1 MPGFEWMGA
10 EEKAEINQVL
20 DQGFIFRYN
29 FDGVRNNVWKA
40 REMEAM
46 LCERMQTQH
55 AHLVSSGTAA
65 LSVAYHA
72 MGVGAGDEVI
82 VPTFTF
88 VASVEALVAAGA
100 IPVFADVDDTLC
112 LNPASVESKITSRTK
127 AINVVQMCG
136 SMADM
141 DAIMAIAKKHNLL
154 VIEDACQAIGGSYKG
169 KPLGSIGDAGCFS
182 FDSVKT
188 ITCGEGGGIITNNE
202 TIYRNAHMYSDHGH
216 DHIGSDRGAEGHPI
230 MGLNY
235 RISDLNAAMGV
246 AQLRKLDDMVAVQR
260 KNKAKLKSALSQFS
274 EISFRRLPDPEG
286 DQGSFLTFM
295 LPTEARTVEINQ
307 KLKDAGVDGCF
318 YWYANNW
325 HYIKNWPQ
333 IQNMV
338 GSAKLPIHLN
348 DDLPNYTQ
356 LDTSASDAVMSRSIS
371 MLIKL
376 NWTDADINQ
385 RIEKLKQVFT
395 GA

>member
-40 REMEAM
+40 REMESM
-46 LCERMQTQH
+46 LCDRMQTKH
-55 AHLVSSGTAA
+55 AHLVSSGTSA
-65 LSVAYHA
+65 LCTALTA

-88 VASVEALVAAGA
+88 VASVEAVVSLGA
-100 IPVFADVDDTLC
+100 IPVFVDVDDTLC
-112 LNPASVESKITSRTK
+112 LSATAIEKVITARTK
-127 AINVVQMCG
+127 AINVVHMCG
-136 SMADM
+136 GMADM
-141 DAIMAIAKKHNLL
+141 DAILAVAKKHKLL
-154 VIEDACQAIGGSYKG
+154 VLEDACQAIGGSYKG
-169 KPLGSIGDAGCFS
+169 KPLGSIGEAGCFS

-202 TIYRNAHMYSDHGH
+202 IIYNNSHMYSDHGH
-216 DHIGSDRGAEGHPI
+216 DHVGNDRGAETHPI

-235 RISDLNAAMGV
+235 RLSDLNAAMGV
-246 AQLRKLDDMVAVQR
+246 AQLRKLDDMIAVQR
-260 KNKAKLKSALSQFS
+260 KNKALFKAALSQFS
-274 EISFRRLPDPEG
+274 EVSFRRLPDPAG
-286 DQGSFLTFM
+286 DQAGFLTFM
-295 LPTEARTVEINQ
+295 LPTEARTIEINQ
-307 KLKDAGVDGCF
+307 KLKEAGVDGCF
-318 YWYANNW
+318 YWYVNNW

-338 GSAKLPIHLN
+338 GAAKLPIHLN
-348 DDLPNYTQ
+348 DNIPDYTQ
-356 LDTSASDAVMSRSIS
+356 LDTSASDAIMSRSIS

-376 NWTDADINQ
+376 SWSEADIAA
-385 RIEKLKQVFT
+385 RIEKLNAVFA

>member
-1 MPGFEWMGA
+1 MPGFEWIGA
-10 EEKAEINQVL
+10 EEKAEVNQVL

-46 LCERMQTQH
+46 LCERMQTKY

-65 LSVAYHA
+65 LSVAYA
-72 MGVGAGDEVI
+72 AAGVGAGDEVI

-88 VASVEALVAAGA
+88 VASVEAVVAAGA

-112 LNPASVESKITSRTK
+112 LSAASIEQKITPRTK

-136 SMADM
+136 TMADM
-141 DAIMAIAKKHNLL
+141 DPIMALAKQYGLI

-202 TIYRNAHMYSDHGH
+202 AIYTEAHRYSDHGH
-216 DHIGSDRGAEGHPI
+216 DHIGNDRGAETHPN
-230 MGLNY
+230 MGLNH

-246 AQLRKLDDMVAVQR
+246 AQLRKLDAMVEVQR
-260 KNKAKLKSALSQFS
+260 RNNAQIKAALSQFS
-274 EISFRRLPDPEG
+274 EVSFRRIPDEAG

-295 LPTEARTVEINQ
+295 LPTEARTIEINQ
-307 KLKDAGVDGCF
+307 KLKEAGVDGCF
-318 YWYANNW
+318 YWYVNNW

-333 IQNMV
+333 ILDMK
-338 GSAKLPIHLN
+338 GPAKLPIHLN
-348 DDLPNYTQ
+348 DKLPDYRNM
-356 LDTSASDAVMSRSIS
+356 DTSASDAIMSRTIS

-376 NWTDADINQ
+376 SWSKADIAA
-385 RIEKLKQVFT
+385 RIEKLNTVFA
-395 GA
+395 GV

>member
-216 DHIGSDRGAEGHPI
+216 DHIGNDRGAEGHPI

-274 EISFRRLPDPEG
+274 ELSFRRLPDPEG

>member
-169 KPLGSIGDAGCFS
+169 KPLGSVGDAGCFS

-216 DHIGSDRGAEGHPI
+216 DHIGNDRGAEGHPI

-348 DDLPNYTQ
+348 DDLPDYTQ

>member
-100 IPVFADVDDTLC
+100 IPVFVDVDDTLC

-216 DHIGSDRGAEGHPI
+216 DHIGNDRGAEGHPI

-348 DDLPNYTQ
+348 DDLPDYTQ

>member
-202 TIYRNAHMYSDHGH
+202 MIYKNAHMYSDHGH
-216 DHIGSDRGAEGHPI
+216 DHIGNDRGAEGHPI

-274 EISFRRLPDPEG
+274 ELSFRRLPDPEG

-348 DDLPNYTQ
+348 DDLPDYTQ

>member
-1 MPGFEWMGA
+1 MPGFEWIGS

-46 LCERMQTQH
+46 LCERMQSKH
-55 AHLVSSGTAA
+55 AHLVSSGTSA
-65 LSVAYHA
+65 LCTALTA

-88 VASVEALVAAGA
+88 VASIEAVVSLGA
-100 IPVFADVDDTLC
+100 IPVFADVDETLC
-112 LNPASVESKITSRTK
+112 LSVAAIEKVITSRTK
-127 AINVVQMCG
+127 AINVVHMCG
-136 SMADM
+136 GMADM
-141 DAIMAIAKKHNLL
+141 DAILAVAKKHNLL
-154 VIEDACQAIGGSYKG
+154 VLEDACQAIGGSYKG

-202 TIYRNAHMYSDHGH
+202 RIYSNAHQYSDHGH
-216 DHIGSDRGAEGHPI
+216 DHVGNDRGAETHPI

-246 AQLRKLDDMVAVQR
+246 AQLRKLDDMITVQR
-260 KNKAKLKSALSQFS
+260 KNKAMLKNALSQFS
-274 EISFRRLPDPEG
+274 EINFRHLPDPEG
-286 DQGSFLTFM
+286 DQAGFLTFM
-295 LPTEARTVEINQ
+295 LPTEARTIEINQ
-307 KLKDAGVDGCF
+307 KLKEAGVDGCF
-318 YWYANNW
+318 YWYVNNW

-338 GSAKLPIHLN
+338 GAAKLPIHLN
-348 DDLPNYTQ
+348 DNVPNYTK
-356 LDTSASDAVMSRSIS
+356 LDTSVSDAIMSRTIS

-376 NWTDADINQ
+376 SWTEDDLNQ
-385 RIEKLKQVFT
+385 RIEKLNAVFA

>member
-202 TIYRNAHMYSDHGH
+202 MIYKNAHMYSDHGH
-216 DHIGSDRGAEGHPI
+216 DHIGNDRGAEGHPI

-348 DDLPNYTQ
+348 DDLPDYTQ

>member
-1 MPGFEWMGA
+1 MPGFEWIGT

-46 LCERMQTQH
+46 LCERMQSKH
-55 AHLVSSGTAA
+55 AHLVSSGTSA
-65 LSVAYHA
+65 LCTALTA

-88 VASVEALVAAGA
+88 VASVEAVVSLGA
-100 IPVFADVDDTLC
+100 IPIFADVDETLC
-112 LNPASVESKITSRTK
+112 LSAAAIEKVITSRTK
-127 AINVVQMCG
+127 AINVVHMCG
-136 SMADM
+136 GMADM
-141 DAIMAIAKKHNLL
+141 DAILAVAKKHNLL
-154 VIEDACQAIGGSYKG
+154 VLEDACQAIGGSYKG

-202 TIYRNAHMYSDHGH
+202 TIYNNSHMYSDHGH
-216 DHIGSDRGAEGHPI
+216 DHIGNDRGAEAHPI

-235 RISDLNAAMGV
+235 RLSDLNAAMGV

-260 KNKAKLKSALSQFS
+260 KNNAQIKAALSQFD
-274 EISFRRLPDPEG
+274 EVSFRHLPDPEG
-286 DQGSFLTFM
+286 DQAGFLTFM
-295 LPTEARTVEINQ
+295 LPTEARTIEINQ

-318 YWYANNW
+318 YWYVNNW

-338 GSAKLPIHLN
+338 GAAKLPIHLN
-348 DDLPNYTQ
+348 DNLPDYTK
-356 LDTSASDAVMSRSIS
+356 LDTSVSDAIMSRSIS

-376 NWTDADINQ
+376 SWTEDDLNQ
-385 RIEKLKQVFT
+385 RIEKLNTVF
-395 GA
+395 GV

>member
-307 KLKDAGVDGCF
+307 RLKDAGVDGCF
-318 YWYANNW
+318 YWYTNNW

-348 DDLPNYTQ
+348 DDLPDYTQ

-376 NWTDADINQ
+376 NWTDADIDQ
-385 RIEKLKQVFT
+385 RIEKLKHVFT

>member
-141 DAIMAIAKKHNLL
+141 DAIMTIAKKHNLL

-202 TIYRNAHMYSDHGH
+202 MIYKNAHMYSDHGH
-216 DHIGSDRGAEGHPI
+216 DHIGNDRGAEGHPI

-274 EISFRRLPDPEG
+274 ELSFRRLPDPEG

-348 DDLPNYTQ
+348 DDLPDYTQ

>member
-141 DAIMAIAKKHNLL
+141 DAIMTIAKKHNLL

-202 TIYRNAHMYSDHGH
+202 MIYKNAHMYSDHGH
-216 DHIGSDRGAEGHPI
+216 DHIGNDRGAEGHPI

-348 DDLPNYTQ
+348 DDLPDYTQ

>member
-40 REMEAM
+40 REMESM
-46 LCERMQTQH
+46 LCERMQTKF
-55 AHLVSSGTAA
+55 AHLVSSGTSA
-65 LSVAYHA
+65 LSTALTA

-88 VASVEALVAAGA
+88 VASVEAVVSLGA

-112 LNPASVESKITSRTK
+112 LSAASIEQKITPRTK
-127 AINVVQMCG
+127 AINVVHMCG

-141 DAIMAIAKKHNLL
+141 DAIMVVAKKHNLL
-154 VIEDACQAIGGSYKG
+154 VLEDACQAIGASYKG

-188 ITCGEGGGIITNNE
+188 ITCGEGGGIITNSE
-202 TIYRNAHMYSDHGH
+202 TVYNNSHMYSDHGH
-216 DHIGSDRGAEGHPI
+216 DHIGSDRGAESHPI

-246 AQLRKLDDMVAVQR
+246 AQLRKLDKMIEVQR
-260 KNKAKLKSALSQFS
+260 NNKAMLKAALSQFS
-274 EISFRRLPDPEG
+274 EVSFRRIPDVSG
-286 DQGSFLTFM
+286 DQAGFLTFM
-295 LPTEARTVEINQ
+295 LPTEARTIAINQ
-307 KLKDAGVDGCF
+307 RLKDAGVDGCF
-318 YWYANNW
+318 YWYVNNW

-333 IQNMV
+333 IQNMT
-338 GSAKLPIHLN
+338 GAAQLPIHLN
-348 DDLPNYTQ
+348 RDIPDYTQ
-356 LDTSASDAVMSRSIS
+356 LDTTASDAIMSRTIS

-376 NWTDADINQ
+376 SWTEADIQQ

-395 GA
+395 GV

>member
-274 EISFRRLPDPEG
+274 ELSFRRLPDPEG

-348 DDLPNYTQ
+348 DDLPDYTQ

>member
-1 MPGFEWMGA
+1 MPGFEWIGT

-46 LCERMQTQH
+46 LCERMQSKH
-55 AHLVSSGTAA
+55 AHLVSSGTSA
-65 LSVAYHA
+65 LCTALTA

-88 VASVEALVAAGA
+88 VASVEAVVSLGA
-100 IPVFADVDDTLC
+100 IPIFADVDETLC
-112 LNPASVESKITSRTK
+112 LSAAAIEKVITSRTK
-127 AINVVQMCG
+127 AINVVHMCG
-136 SMADM
+136 GMADM
-141 DAIMAIAKKHNLL
+141 DAILAVAKKHNLL
-154 VIEDACQAIGGSYKG
+154 VLEDACQAIGGSYKG

-202 TIYRNAHMYSDHGH
+202 TIYNNSHMYSDHGH
-216 DHIGSDRGAEGHPI
+216 DHIGNDRGAEAHPI

-235 RISDLNAAMGV
+235 RLSDLNAAMGV

-260 KNKAKLKSALSQFS
+260 KNNAQIKAALSQFD
-274 EISFRRLPDPEG
+274 EVSFRHLPDPEG
-286 DQGSFLTFM
+286 DQAGFLTFM
-295 LPTEARTVEINQ
+295 LPTEARTIEINQ
-307 KLKDAGVDGCF
+307 KLKDAGVDGCL
-318 YWYANNW
+318 YWYVNNW

-338 GSAKLPIHLN
+338 GAAKLPIHLN
-348 DDLPNYTQ
+348 DNLPDYTK
-356 LDTSASDAVMSRSIS
+356 LDTSVSDAIMSRSIS

-376 NWTDADINQ
+376 SWTEDDLNQ
-385 RIEKLKQVFT
+385 RIEKLNTVF
-395 GA
+395 GV

>member
-20 DQGFIFRYN
+20 NQGFIFRYN

-202 TIYRNAHMYSDHGH
+202 MIYKNAHMYSDHGH
-216 DHIGSDRGAEGHPI
+216 DHIGNDRGAEGHPI

-274 EISFRRLPDPEG
+274 ELSFRRLPDPEG

-348 DDLPNYTQ
+348 DDLPDYTQ

>member
-29 FDGVRNNVWKA
+29 FDGMRNNVWKA
-40 REMEAM
+40 REMESM
-46 LCERMQTQH
+46 LCDRMQVKH

-65 LSVAYHA
+65 LSTALAA

-88 VASVEALVAAGA
+88 VASVEAVVAAGA

-112 LNPASVESKITSRTK
+112 LNPASVESKITARTK
-127 AINVVQMCG
+127 AINVVHMCG

-141 DAIMAIAKKHNLL
+141 DALLAVAKKHSLL
-154 VIEDACQAIGGSYKG
+154 VLEDACQAIGASYKG
-169 KPLGSIGDAGCFS
+169 RPLGSIGDAGCFS

-202 TIYRNAHMYSDHGH
+202 RIYNHAHMYSDHGH
-216 DHIGSDRGAEGHPI
+216 DHIGNDRGAEGHPI

-235 RISDLNAAMGV
+235 RLSDLNAAMGV
-246 AQLRKLDDMVAVQR
+246 AQLRKLDDMIAVQR
-260 KNKAKLKSALSQFS
+260 KNKTLLKTALSQFS
-274 EISFRRLPDPEG
+274 EVSFRRLPDPEG
-286 DQGSFLTFM
+286 DQAGFLSFM
-295 LPTEARTVEINQ
+295 LPTEARTIEINQ
-307 KLKDAGVDGCF
+307 KLKEAGVDGCF

-333 IQNMV
+333 IQQMK
-338 GSAKLPIHLN
+338 GPAKLPIHLN
-348 DDLPNYTQ
+348 ENLPDYTQ
-356 LDTSASDAVMSRSIS
+356 LDTAASDAILSRTIS

-376 NWTDADINQ
+376 SWTEADIQQ
-385 RIEKLKQVFT
+385 RIEKLNQVFT

>member
-1 MPGFEWMGA
+1 
-10 EEKAEINQVL
+10 
-20 DQGFIFRYN
+20 
-29 FDGVRNNVWKA
+29 
-40 REMEAM
+40 
-46 LCERMQTQH
+46 
-55 AHLVSSGTAA
+55 
-65 LSVAYHA
+65 
-72 MGVGAGDEVI
+72 
-82 VPTFTF
+82 
-88 VASVEALVAAGA
+88 
-100 IPVFADVDDTLC
+100 
-112 LNPASVESKITSRTK
+112 
-127 AINVVQMCG
+127 
-136 SMADM
+136 MADM
-141 DAIMAIAKKHNLL
+141 AAIMAIAKKHNLL

-202 TIYRNAHMYSDHGH
+202 MIYKNAHMYSDHGH
-216 DHIGSDRGAEGHPI
+216 DHIGNDRGAEGHPI

-274 EISFRRLPDPEG
+274 ELSFRRLPDPEG

-348 DDLPNYTQ
+348 SDLPDYTQ

-376 NWTDADINQ
+376 NWTDADIEQ
-385 RIEKLKQVFT
+385 RIEKLKNVFT
-395 GA
+395 GV

>member
-112 LNPASVESKITSRTK
+112 LNPASVESKITPRTK

-216 DHIGSDRGAEGHPI
+216 DHIGNDRGAEGHPI

-348 DDLPNYTQ
+348 DDLPDYTQ

>member
-112 LNPASVESKITSRTK
+112 LNPASVESKITPRTK

-274 EISFRRLPDPEG
+274 ELSFRRLPDPEG

-338 GSAKLPIHLN
+338 GSAKLPINLN

-376 NWTDADINQ
+376 NWTDADIEQ
-385 RIEKLKQVFT
+385 RIEKLKNVFT
-395 GA
+395 GV

>member
-10 EEKAEINQVL
+10 EEKAEVNQVL

-46 LCERMQTQH
+46 LRERMQTQY

-112 LNPASVESKITSRTK
+112 LNPASVESKITPRTK
-127 AINVVQMCG
+127 AINVVHMCG

-141 DAIMAIAKKHNLL
+141 DAILAIAKKHNLL
-154 VIEDACQAIGGSYKG
+154 VLEDACQAIGGSYKG
-169 KPLGSIGDAGCFS
+169 QPLGSMGDAGCFS

-202 TIYRNAHMYSDHGH
+202 TIYHNAHMYSDHGH
-216 DHIGSDRGAEGHPI
+216 DHIGNDRGAEGHPI

-246 AQLRKLDDMVAVQR
+246 AQLRKLDDMIRVQR

-274 EISFRRLPDPEG
+274 EISFRRIPDPEG
-286 DQGSFLTFM
+286 DQASFLTFM
-295 LPTEARTVEINQ
+295 LPTEARTLEINQ
-307 KLKDAGVDGCF
+307 KLKEAGVDGCF

-338 GSAKLPIHLN
+338 GAAKLPIHLN
-348 DDLPNYTQ
+348 NELPDYTR

-376 NWTDADINQ
+376 NWTDEDMDQ
-385 RIEKLKQVFT
+385 RIEKLKHVFT
-395 GA
+395 GV

>member
-1 MPGFEWMGA
+1 MPGFEWLGA

-20 DQGFIFRYN
+20 DEGFIFRYN
-29 FDGVRNNVWKA
+29 FDGMRNNVWKA

-46 LCERMQTQH
+46 LCERMQVKH

-65 LSVAYHA
+65 LSTALAA

-88 VASVEALVAAGA
+88 VASVEAVVAAGA
-100 IPVFADVDDTLC
+100 IPVFADIDDTHC
-112 LNPASVESKITSRTK
+112 LNAAAIEAKITSRTK

-136 SMADM
+136 GMADM
-141 DAIMAIAKKHNLL
+141 DAILAVAKKHNLL
-154 VIEDACQAIGGSYKG
+154 VIEDACQAIGGSYHG
-169 KPLGSIGDAGCFS
+169 KPLGSLGDAGCFS

-202 TIYRNAHMYSDHGH
+202 QIYANAHMYSDHGH
-216 DHIGSDRGAEGHPI
+216 DHIGSDRGAEDHPI

-235 RISDLNAAMGV
+235 RISDMNAAMGV
-246 AQLRKLDDMVAVQR
+246 AQLRKLDKMIEVQR
-260 KNKAKLKSALSQFS
+260 RNKALLSAALSQFD
-274 EISFRRLPDPEG
+274 EVTLRRYPDPAG
-286 DQGSFLTFM
+286 DQAGFLTFM
-295 LPTEARTVEINQ
+295 LPTEARTIEINQ

-318 YWYANNW
+318 YWYVNNW

-333 IQNMV
+333 IQQMK
-338 GSAKLPIHLN
+338 GPAKLPIHLN
-348 DDLPNYTQ
+348 TDLPDYTQ
-356 LDTSASDAVMSRSIS
+356 LDTSASDAIMSRTIS

-376 NWTDADINQ
+376 NWTEAELNE
-385 RIEKLKQVFT
+385 RIEKMKQVFA

>member
-112 LNPASVESKITSRTK
+112 LNPASVESKITPRTK

-202 TIYRNAHMYSDHGH
+202 MIYKNAHMYSDHGH
-216 DHIGSDRGAEGHPI
+216 DHIGNDRGAEGHPI

-274 EISFRRLPDPEG
+274 ELSFRRLPDPEG

-348 DDLPNYTQ
+348 DDLPDYTQ

>member
-40 REMEAM
+40 REMESM
-46 LCERMQTQH
+46 LCERMQTQY

-88 VASVEALVAAGA
+88 VASVEAVVAAGA
-100 IPVFADVDDTLC
+100 IPIFADVDDTLC
-112 LNPASVESKITSRTK
+112 LSPASVESKITSRTK

-136 SMADM
+136 GMAEM

-202 TIYRNAHMYSDHGH
+202 TIYKNSHMYSDHGH
-216 DHIGSDRGAEGHPI
+216 DHVGNDRGAEGHPI

-260 KNKAKLKSALSQFS
+260 KNNALIKSAMS
-274 EISFRRLPDPEG
+274 EFAEVSFRRIPDEAG

-295 LPTEARTVEINQ
+295 LPTEARTIEINQ

-333 IQNMV
+333 IQHMV
-338 GSAKLPIHLN
+338 GAAKLPIHLN
-348 DDLPNYTQ
+348 DNIPDYTK
-356 LDTSASDAVMSRSIS
+356 LDTSASDAIMSRSIS

-376 NWTDADINQ
+376 NWSEADMAA

>member
-216 DHIGSDRGAEGHPI
+216 DHIGNDRGAEGHPI

-318 YWYANNW
+318 Y
-325 HYIKNWPQ
+325 
-333 IQNMV
+333 
-338 GSAKLPIHLN
+338 
-348 DDLPNYTQ
+348 
-356 LDTSASDAVMSRSIS
+356 
-371 MLIKL
+371 
-376 NWTDADINQ
+376 
-385 RIEKLKQVFT
+385 
-395 GA
+395 

>member
-348 DDLPNYTQ
+348 SDLPDYTQ

-376 NWTDADINQ
+376 NWTDADIEQ
-385 RIEKLKQVFT
+385 RIEKLKNVFT
-395 GA
+395 GV

>member
-1 MPGFEWMGA
+1 MPGFEWIGA
-10 EEKAEINQVL
+10 EEKAEVNQVL

-46 LCERMQTQH
+46 LCERMQTKY

-65 LSVAYHA
+65 LSVAYA
-72 MGVGAGDEVI
+72 AAGVGAGDEVI

-88 VASVEALVAAGA
+88 VASVEAVVSLGA
-100 IPVFADVDDTLC
+100 IPIFADVDDTLC
-112 LNPASVESKITSRTK
+112 LSAATIEKVITPRTK

-136 SMADM
+136 GMAEM
-141 DAIMAIAKKHNLL
+141 DAILAVAKTHNLL
-154 VIEDACQAIGGSYKG
+154 VIEDACQSIGGSYKG
-169 KPLGSIGDAGCFS
+169 QPLGSIGDAGCFS

-202 TIYRNAHMYSDHGH
+202 TIYNNSHMYSDHGH
-216 DHIGSDRGAEGHPI
+216 DHIGNDRGAESHPI

-235 RISDLNAAMGV
+235 RLSDLNAAMGV

-260 KNKAKLKSALSQFS
+260 KNNAQIKTALNQFS
-274 EISFRRLPDPEG
+274 EVSFRHIPDPDG
-286 DQGSFLTFM
+286 DQGSFLTFI
-295 LPTEARTVEINQ
+295 LPTEARTIEINQ

-318 YWYANNW
+318 YWYVNNW

-333 IQNMV
+333 IQKMV
-338 GSAKLPIHLN
+338 GAAKLPIHLN
-348 DDLPNYTQ
+348 SDIPDYTQ
-356 LDTSASDAVMSRSIS
+356 LDTSASDAIMSRSIS

-376 NWTDADINQ
+376 SWSEADIAA
-385 RIEKLKQVFT
+385 RIEKLNTVF
-395 GA
+395 GV

>member
-1 MPGFEWMGA
+1 MPGFEWIGS

-46 LCERMQTQH
+46 LCERMQSKH
-55 AHLVSSGTAA
+55 AHLVSSGTSA
-65 LSVAYHA
+65 LCTALTA

-88 VASVEALVAAGA
+88 VASIEAVVSLGA
-100 IPVFADVDDTLC
+100 IPVFVDVDETLC
-112 LNPASVESKITSRTK
+112 LSVAAIEKVITSRTK
-127 AINVVQMCG
+127 AINVVHMCG
-136 SMADM
+136 GMADM
-141 DAIMAIAKKHNLL
+141 DAILAVAKKHNLL
-154 VIEDACQAIGGSYKG
+154 VLEDACQAIGGSYKG

-202 TIYRNAHMYSDHGH
+202 RIYTNAHQYSDHGH
-216 DHIGSDRGAEGHPI
+216 DHVGNDRGAETHPI

-246 AQLRKLDDMVAVQR
+246 AQLRKLDDMITVQR
-260 KNKAKLKSALSQFS
+260 KNKAMFKNALSQFS
-274 EISFRRLPDPEG
+274 EINFRHLPDPEG
-286 DQGSFLTFM
+286 DQAGFLTFM
-295 LPTEARTVEINQ
+295 LPTEARTIEINQ
-307 KLKDAGVDGCF
+307 KLKEAGVDGCF
-318 YWYANNW
+318 YWYVNNW

-338 GSAKLPIHLN
+338 GAAKLPIHLN
-348 DDLPNYTQ
+348 DNVPDYTK
-356 LDTSASDAVMSRSIS
+356 LDTSVSDAIMSRTIS

-376 NWTDADINQ
+376 SWTEDDLNQ
-385 RIEKLKQVFT
+385 RIEKLNAVFA

>member
-1 MPGFEWMGA
+1 MPGFEWIGA
-10 EEKAEINQVL
+10 EEKAEVNQVL

-40 REMEAM
+40 REMESM
-46 LCERMQTQH
+46 LCDRMQTKH
-55 AHLVSSGTAA
+55 AHLVSSGTSA
-65 LSVAYHA
+65 LCTALTA

-88 VASVEALVAAGA
+88 VASVEAVVSLGA
-100 IPVFADVDDTLC
+100 IPVFADVDETLC
-112 LNPASVESKITSRTK
+112 LSAASIEKAITPRTK

-136 SMADM
+136 AMADM
-141 DAIMAIAKKHNLL
+141 DAILAVAKKHKLL
-154 VIEDACQAIGGSYKG
+154 VLEDACQAIGGSYKG

-202 TIYRNAHMYSDHGH
+202 TIYKNAHMYSDHGH
-216 DHIGSDRGAEGHPI
+216 DHVGNDRGAESHPI

-235 RISDLNAAMGV
+235 RLSDLNAAMGV
-246 AQLRKLDDMVAVQR
+246 AQLRKLDDMIAVQR
-260 KNKAKLKSALSQFS
+260 KNKATLKNALAQFA
-274 EISFRRLPDPEG
+274 EISFRHLPDPDG
-286 DQGSFLTFM
+286 DQAGFLTFM

-307 KLKDAGVDGCF
+307 KLKEAGIDGCF
-318 YWYANNW
+318 YWYVNNW

-333 IQNMV
+333 IQNMT
-338 GSAKLPIHLN
+338 GAAKLPIHLN
-348 DDLPNYTQ
+348 AHIPDYTK
-356 LDTSASDAVMSRSIS
+356 LDTSASDAIMSRTIS

-376 NWTDADINQ
+376 SWSEADIAA
-385 RIEKLKQVFT
+385 RIEKLNTVFA
-395 GA
+395 GV

>member
-1 MPGFEWMGA
+1 MPGFEWIGT

-40 REMEAM
+40 REMESM
-46 LCERMQTQH
+46 LCERMQVKH

-65 LSVAYHA
+65 LSTALAA

-88 VASVEALVAAGA
+88 VASVEAVVAAGA
-100 IPVFADVDDTLC
+100 IPVFADVDETLC
-112 LNPASVESKITSRTK
+112 LSAAAIEKAITPRTK

-136 SMADM
+136 GMADM
-141 DAIMAIAKKHNLL
+141 DAILAIAKKHKLL
-154 VIEDACQAIGGSYKG
+154 VLEDACQAIGGSYKG
-169 KPLGSIGDAGCFS
+169 MPLGSMGDAGCFS

-188 ITCGEGGGIITNNE
+188 ITCGEGGGVITNRSDVY
-202 TIYRNAHMYSDHGH
+202 TNAHQYSDHGH
-216 DHIGSDRGAEGHPI
+216 DHVGNDRGAEDHPI

-235 RISDLNAAMGV
+235 RLSDLNAAMGV
-246 AQLRKLDDMVAVQR
+246 AQLRKLDDMIAVQR
-260 KNKAKLKSALSQFS
+260 KNKALLKNALSQFG
-274 EISFRRLPDPEG
+274 EISFRHLPDPEG
-286 DQGSFLTFM
+286 DQAGFLTFM
-295 LPTEARTVEINQ
+295 LPTEARTIEVNQ

-318 YWYANNW
+318 YWYVNHW

-333 IQNMV
+333 IQNMK
-338 GSAKLPIHLN
+338 GAAKLPIHLN
-348 DDLPNYTQ
+348 DNLPDYTN
-356 LDTSASDAVMSRSIS
+356 LDTSVSDAIMSRTIS

-376 NWTDADINQ
+376 SWSEADIAA
-385 RIEKLKQVFT
+385 RIEKLNQVFA
-395 GA
+395 GV

>member
-1 MPGFEWMGA
+1 MPGFEWIGA
-10 EEKAEINQVL
+10 EEKAEVNQVL

-29 FDGVRNNVWKA
+29 FDGVRNGVWKA

-46 LCERMQTQH
+46 LCERMQTRY
-55 AHLVSSGTAA
+55 AHLVSSGTSA
-65 LSVAYHA
+65 LCTALTA

-88 VASVEALVAAGA
+88 VASVEAVVSLGA

-112 LNPASVESKITSRTK
+112 LSAVAIEKVITPRTK

-141 DAIMAIAKKHNLL
+141 DAILAVARKHNLL
-154 VIEDACQAIGGSYKG
+154 IIEDACQAIGGSYQG
-169 KPLGSIGDAGCFS
+169 RPLGSIGDVGCFS

-188 ITCGEGGGIITNNE
+188 ITCGEGGGIITNHE
-202 TIYRNAHMYSDHGH
+202 TIYNNSHMYSDHGH
-216 DHIGSDRGAEGHPI
+216 DHIGNDRGAEGHPI

-235 RISDLNAAMGV
+235 RISDMNAAMGV
-246 AQLRKLDDMVAVQR
+246 AQLRKLDDMIAVQR
-260 KNKAKLKSALSQFS
+260 KHKTLLKDALSAFS
-274 EISFRRLPDPEG
+274 EVSFRRIPDPEG
-286 DQGSFLTFM
+286 DQAGFLSFM
-295 LPTEARTVEINQ
+295 LPTEARTIEINQ
-307 KLKDAGVDGCF
+307 KLKAAGVDGCF
-318 YWYANNW
+318 YWYINNW

-333 IQNMV
+333 IQNMI
-338 GSAKLPIHLN
+338 GAAKLPIHLN
-348 DDLPNYTQ
+348 QDIPDYTQ
-356 LDTSASDAVMSRSIS
+356 LDTSASDAIMSRTIS

-376 NWTDADINQ
+376 NWTEADIEQ

>member
-216 DHIGSDRGAEGHPI
+216 DHIGNDRGAEGHPI

-274 EISFRRLPDPEG
+274 ELSFRRLPDPEG

-348 DDLPNYTQ
+348 DDLPDYTQ

-385 RIEKLKQVFT
+385 RIEKLKNVFT
-395 GA
+395 GV

>member
-112 LNPASVESKITSRTK
+112 LNPASVESKITPRTK

-274 EISFRRLPDPEG
+274 ELSFRRLPDPEG

-348 DDLPNYTQ
+348 DDLPDYTQ

-376 NWTDADINQ
+376 NWTDADIDQ
-385 RIEKLKQVFT
+385 RIEKLKHVFT

>member
-29 FDGVRNNVWKA
+29 FDGVRNGVFKA
-40 REMEAM
+40 REMEA
-46 LCERMQTQH
+46 LLSERMQTKH

-65 LSVAYHA
+65 LSVAYAA

-88 VASVEALVAAGA
+88 VASVEAVAAAGA

-112 LNPASVESKITSRTK
+112 LSAAAIEKVITPRTK

-136 SMADM
+136 GMADM
-141 DAIMAIAKKHNLL
+141 DAIMALAKKHNLL

-202 TIYRNAHMYSDHGH
+202 TIYNNSHMYSDHGH
-216 DHIGSDRGAEGHPI
+216 DHIGNDRGAETHPI

-235 RISDLNAAMGV
+235 RISDLNAAMGL
-246 AQLRKLDDMVAVQR
+246 AQLRKLDDMIAVQR
-260 KNKAKLKSALSQFS
+260 KNNAQIKAALSQFS
-274 EISFRRLPDPEG
+274 EVSFRRMPDPEG

-295 LPTEARTVEINQ
+295 LPTEARTIEINQ

-318 YWYANNW
+318 YWYVNHW

-338 GSAKLPIHLN
+338 GPAKLPIHLN
-348 DDLPNYTQ
+348 DNLPDYTK
-356 LDTSASDAVMSRSIS
+356 LDTSASDAIMSRSIS

-376 NWTDADINQ
+376 SWSEADIAA
-385 RIEKLKQVFT
+385 RIEKLNTVFA